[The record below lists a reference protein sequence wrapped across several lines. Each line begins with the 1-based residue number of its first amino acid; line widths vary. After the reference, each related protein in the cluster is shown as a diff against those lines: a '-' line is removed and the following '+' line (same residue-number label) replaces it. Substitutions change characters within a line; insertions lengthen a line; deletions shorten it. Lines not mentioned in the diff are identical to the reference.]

1 MKTKFPYGFVFC
13 VSCYVAFLVM
23 PLEGCIPRKSY
34 TYKEIKEE
42 TEVKR
47 PSFISHG
54 KAIQKPDLDMPS
66 ESLSLAQAIQ
76 FALKN
81 NPEIDMALTRIRQSE
96 ALIDEAMASFW
107 PTISAFMEYV
117 QGDAPS
123 AYLFKNIDQR
133 KLPPD
138 VNFNDPGWFENYEIG
153 LKARLNLYNGGRD
166 LLRKQMAETGLEIH
180 ELDRQSIENAL
191 IASVIGGYF
200 NALAAEDFI
209 QIAKESVTTV
219 EQQRRIMNVRYEA
232 GGALKSDVLSLDVR
246 LAQVREDLVRAR
258 NNHRLSMAALAN
270 LLGLHPDTAIS
281 CKKEQ
286 EVPIKLPSD
295 YASGILKALANRPE
309 LQKVRQQVIQSRMAL
324 DVARAAYLP
333 RLDAQGMLYYDDPSL
348 NFSNN
353 RRNWT
358 TGIILNWDLFT
369 GFATKA
375 RADKQKAVLEE
386 MIAADRKT
394 TLSIQLDLKT
404 AYLKLEESEARL
416 AVTKASVAQAAE
428 SLRLVKQQYEG
439 GSATITRY
447 LDAELA
453 RNRARIRTTAAFY
466 DREKARASVG
476 RALGHWAIFAKG
488 VKDKDG

>member
-1 MKTKFPYGFVFC
+1 
-13 VSCYVAFLVM
+13 
-23 PLEGCIPRKSY
+23 
-34 TYKEIKEE
+34 
-42 TEVKR
+42 
-47 PSFISHG
+47 
-54 KAIQKPDLDMPS
+54 
-66 ESLSLAQAIQ
+66 
-76 FALKN
+76 
-81 NPEIDMALTRIRQSE
+81 
-96 ALIDEAMASFW
+96 
-107 PTISAFMEYV
+107 
-117 QGDAPS
+117 
-123 AYLFKNIDQR
+123 
-133 KLPPD
+133 
-138 VNFNDPGWFENYEIG
+138 
-153 LKARLNLYNGGRD
+153 
-166 LLRKQMAETGLEIH
+166 
-180 ELDRQSIENAL
+180 
-191 IASVIGGYF
+191 
-200 NALAAEDFI
+200 
-209 QIAKESVTTV
+209 
-219 EQQRRIMNVRYEA
+219 
-232 GGALKSDVLSLDVR
+232 
-246 LAQVREDLVRAR
+246 
-258 NNHRLSMAALAN
+258 
-270 LLGLHPDTAIS
+270 
-281 CKKEQ
+281 
-286 EVPIKLPSD
+286 
-295 YASGILKALANRPE
+295 
-309 LQKVRQQVIQSRMAL
+309 MAL

-358 TGIILNWDLFT
+358 AGIILNWDLFT